1 MTYLLC
7 YVRHIDVNPIT
18 TSPVRFSHL
27 FTQTRKVGCENRG
40 RKFHGT
46 FVHIQV
52 PRGYQVSGRFA

>member
-27 FTQTRKVGCENRG
+27 FTQTRKVGCEN
-40 RKFHGT
+40 
-46 FVHIQV
+46 
-52 PRGYQVSGRFA
+52 